1 MENISSLRQLEIFTL
16 SMTQAH
22 SMGKGGDYLKK
33 FMPAHRP
40 YRNIHF
46 CHDWY
51 PTIFSMLTPETIFH
65 YSTSNIKLV
74 LDRVRDIGHIISE
87 EEIKTIEHDINGKL
101 DEMDKLR
108 DFFGSGHG
116 VNIVNLISS
125 WITRE
130 IVPHEKRL
138 GVNGLLPKLILRRN
152 AVLLT
157 TPLRVFTHLR
167 LKILSIRK
175 LVP

>member
-1 MENISSLRQLEIFTL
+1 
-16 SMTQAH
+16 
-22 SMGKGGDYLKK
+22 
-33 FMPAHRP
+33 
-40 YRNIHF
+40 
-46 CHDWY
+46 
-51 PTIFSMLTPETIFH
+51 
-65 YSTSNIKLV
+65 
-74 LDRVRDIGHIISE
+74 
-87 EEIKTIEHDINGKL
+87 
-101 DEMDKLR
+101 MDKLR

-138 GVNGLLPKLILRRN
+138 GVNGPLPKLILRRN
-152 AVLLT
+152 AVSLT

-167 LKILSIRK
+167 LKILSISK